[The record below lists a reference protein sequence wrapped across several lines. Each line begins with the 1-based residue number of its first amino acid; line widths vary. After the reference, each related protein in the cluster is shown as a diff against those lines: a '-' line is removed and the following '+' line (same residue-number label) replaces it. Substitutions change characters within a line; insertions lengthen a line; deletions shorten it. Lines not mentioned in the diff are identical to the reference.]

1 MVKVTIPAKIGSK
14 YINFM
19 ADVIDTEL
27 PLSSSKNAMKL
38 AIDFDNDIINIFGED
53 TDILFTESG
62 YSLVIQTKRYLK
74 LIKAIQQNIFY

>member
-1 MVKVTIPAKIGSK
+1 
-14 YINFM
+14 M

-27 PLSSSKNAMKL
+27 PLSSRKNAMKL

>member
-1 MVKVTIPAKIGSK
+1 
-14 YINFM
+14 
-19 ADVIDTEL
+19 
-27 PLSSSKNAMKL
+27 MKL

>member
-1 MVKVTIPAKIGSK
+1 
-14 YINFM
+14 M

-62 YSLVIQTKRYLK
+62 YSLVIQTMRYLK

>member
-1 MVKVTIPAKIGSK
+1 
-14 YINFM
+14 M

-27 PLSSSKNAMKL
+27 PLSSRKNAMKL

-62 YSLVIQTKRYLK
+62 YSLVIQTMRYLK

>member
-1 MVKVTIPAKIGSK
+1 
-14 YINFM
+14 M

-53 TDILFTESG
+53 TDMLFTESG

>member
-1 MVKVTIPAKIGSK
+1 
-14 YINFM
+14 M

-27 PLSSSKNAMKL
+27 PLWSSKNAMKL

>member
-1 MVKVTIPAKIGSK
+1 MV
-14 YINFM
+14 
-19 ADVIDTEL
+19 DVIDTEL

-38 AIDFDNDIINIFGED
+38 AIDFDNDILNIFGED

>member
-1 MVKVTIPAKIGSK
+1 
-14 YINFM
+14 M